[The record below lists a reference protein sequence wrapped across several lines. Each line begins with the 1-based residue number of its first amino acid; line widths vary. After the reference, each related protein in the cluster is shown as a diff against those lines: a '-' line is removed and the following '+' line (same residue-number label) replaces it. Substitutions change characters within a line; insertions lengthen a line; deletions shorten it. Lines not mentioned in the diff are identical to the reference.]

1 MASQAINSEWGSIV
15 LSLAFLFALARRVRA
30 ICNSPKK
37 IASAPRGYKDI
48 VSSFNCSKLRLS
60 QYASHIFFAA
70 AICIVHLTSG
80 TGFGSHAN
88 FYNGLAALNACLS
101 AAISMIEHTRDVQ
114 SSHLVP
120 AYLAAALAQDMP
132 KTWNMACRTVFDC
145 GGIKL
150 GLCLEALWLVS
161 FIRSWVWEG
170 YLHFQVS
177 ASEDAAGLFSFVSF
191 WMSPMLREGYISTLH
206 TAGLPGIHHM
216 LSSRTLR
223 TGAIKAWTSRTGSHK
238 RSLPLTLARC
248 LKSAFLFPII
258 PRLFVIGFRYAQ
270 PLIMDAVIRFV
281 KDTTTD
287 SNSGLWLIFF
297 AGIIYLGMTIAA
309 AIYQRCIDRL
319 RIMVRGALIG
329 LIHDQAMK
337 LPGKEVD
344 SEAVTLMSSDVD
356 SVESVGEI
364 LHDTWAYLLEVAI
377 GTMLLAAR
385 LQWFAFLPLV
395 IIFACSRMSAYVAK
409 NLEGRQKDWNIATQ
423 ARISAITSVL
433 GGIKSLKMMG
443 MEDAGQSRISQLREK
458 ELHLSERLRWILVV
472 YNASANS
479 LGIFAPVLTLVFY
492 ALSPRTDG
500 LHANEV
506 FTSIALLS
514 LVTHPAN
521 MVMTLVP
528 RAVGI
533 MANFA
538 RIEAYIS
545 RSSVVDTRQIAGK
558 EKAQHLAS
566 LDHVSI
572 RNSSITDAPILR
584 DVSFSIA
591 KGELIVCTGAVGS
604 GKTTLAMALLGES
617 ASGGSMFLASKKIAY
632 CNQAPWLPSV
642 TIRDAILGGS
652 DFDDEW
658 YKLVIDACCLALD
671 LEALPDSDSTVI
683 ENNGINL
690 SGGQR
695 QRIALA
701 RAVYS
706 RCDMLVLDDPFSALD
721 KTVGEHIVD
730 RLLGPKGLF
739 KATKA
744 GGSKARLEDPSNV
757 QKGEQLGSIVAST
770 AGVVQ
775 NTQSSELHDKKTPGQ
790 NNRMNEAAVD
800 LLRKTGDVAVYG
812 YYVNAVGHRN
822 ALLMTACTATYSF
835 CLTFSQFTQLKVA
848 IRSGMVLHSQLLERV
863 LRAPLSYFAET
874 HIGVTLNRFSQDI
887 ALIDKQLP
895 SALANLSTP
904 LIVYVQ
910 PVMLVTIP
918 PCYILVY
925 LIQKVYLRTSR
936 QLRFLDLDSRSRLYT
951 NFLDTTRGVTTIRA
965 FGWQD
970 KFATENIQALDTS
983 QKPYYL
989 LLCLQC
995 WLKVVLD
1002 CIMAIIAIGLITLT
1016 VVYRNST
1023 GADIGLALNLMIGA
1037 NTTLLRSIQ
1046 NWTSLETSLGAVSRL
1061 KDVQERVR
1069 SEDDARGAIEPGP
1082 RWPSGG
1088 ELRMQH
1094 VTVSYSEKS
1103 EPALRDLC
1111 LELKPGQ
1118 KLYPV
1123 NRACHARADIFI
1135 DYSGKSTLMLSLLR
1149 LLETMH
1155 GDIYIDDINIAH
1167 VPLQVLRQ
1175 RGIIAVPQDGFNI
1188 PTASIRFNLDPY
1200 NKCTDDDI
1208 VQALKR
1214 THLWDK
1220 IAASSSGVGDTL
1232 DLPMSTILP
1241 LSAGQMQLSALCRML
1256 LRVKVNSLMKPII
1269 ILDEAS
1275 SSLNLETESILGDI
1289 LREELKHHT
1298 VIMIAHRAEGIMD
1311 ALRAGVDAI
1320 ATMKDGRLQVSII

>member
-1 MASQAINSEWGSIV
+1 
-15 LSLAFLFALARRVRA
+15 
-30 ICNSPKK
+30 
-37 IASAPRGYKDI
+37 
-48 VSSFNCSKLRLS
+48 
-60 QYASHIFFAA
+60 
-70 AICIVHLTSG
+70 
-80 TGFGSHAN
+80 
-88 FYNGLAALNACLS
+88 
-101 AAISMIEHTRDVQ
+101 
-114 SSHLVP
+114 
-120 AYLAAALAQDMP
+120 
-132 KTWNMACRTVFDC
+132 
-145 GGIKL
+145 
-150 GLCLEALWLVS
+150 
-161 FIRSWVWEG
+161 
-170 YLHFQVS
+170 
-177 ASEDAAGLFSFVSF
+177 
-191 WMSPMLREGYISTLH
+191 
-206 TAGLPGIHHM
+206 
-216 LSSRTLR
+216 
-223 TGAIKAWTSRTGSHK
+223 
-238 RSLPLTLARC
+238 
-248 LKSAFLFPII
+248 
-258 PRLFVIGFRYAQ
+258 
-270 PLIMDAVIRFV
+270 MDAVIRFV

-744 GGSKARLEDPSNV
+744 GVFLLTNSAQLFPLADRLLTLQGSKARLEDPSNV

-1118 KLYPV
+1118 KLV
-1123 NRACHARADIFI
+1123 VMGRTG
-1135 DYSGKSTLMLSLLR
+1135 SGKSTLMLSLLR

>member
-1 MASQAINSEWGSIV
+1 
-15 LSLAFLFALARRVRA
+15 
-30 ICNSPKK
+30 
-37 IASAPRGYKDI
+37 
-48 VSSFNCSKLRLS
+48 
-60 QYASHIFFAA
+60 
-70 AICIVHLTSG
+70 
-80 TGFGSHAN
+80 
-88 FYNGLAALNACLS
+88 
-101 AAISMIEHTRDVQ
+101 
-114 SSHLVP
+114 
-120 AYLAAALAQDMP
+120 
-132 KTWNMACRTVFDC
+132 
-145 GGIKL
+145 
-150 GLCLEALWLVS
+150 
-161 FIRSWVWEG
+161 
-170 YLHFQVS
+170 
-177 ASEDAAGLFSFVSF
+177 
-191 WMSPMLREGYISTLH
+191 
-206 TAGLPGIHHM
+206 
-216 LSSRTLR
+216 
-223 TGAIKAWTSRTGSHK
+223 
-238 RSLPLTLARC
+238 
-248 LKSAFLFPII
+248 
-258 PRLFVIGFRYAQ
+258 
-270 PLIMDAVIRFV
+270 MDAVIRFV

-297 AGIIYLGMTIAA
+297 AGIIYLGMTISA

-329 LIHDQAMK
+329 MIHDQAMK
-337 LPGKEVD
+337 LPGKEAE

-385 LQWFAFLPLV
+385 LQWFAFLPLG

-409 NLEGRQKDWNIATQ
+409 HLEGRQKDWNVATQ

-443 MEDAGQSRISQLREK
+443 MEDVGQSRISQLREK
-458 ELHLSERLRWILVV
+458 ELRLSERLRWILVA

-632 CNQAPWLPSV
+632 CDQAPWLPSV

-652 DFDDEW
+652 DFDEEW

-706 RCDMLVLDDPFSALD
+706 RYDMFVLDDPFSALD

-744 GGSKARLEDPSNV
+744 GVFLLTNSAQLYPLADRLLTLQGSGARLEDSSNV
-757 QKGEQLGSIVAST
+757 IKGGQLGSIVAST

-775 NTQSSELHDKKTPGQ
+775 NTQPSELHDKKTPGQ
-790 NNRMNEAAVD
+790 NNRLNEAAMD

-835 CLTFSQFTQLKVA
+835 CLTFSQFVLRWATESSLGERNEYMGLYAGISFIAWAATSGAMWFTQLKVA
-848 IRSGMVLHSQLLERV
+848 IRSGVVLHSQLLERV
-863 LRAPLSYFAET
+863 LRAPLSYSAET

-936 QLRFLDLDSRSRLYT
+936 QLRFLDLDSRSQLYT

-965 FGWQD
+965 FGWQE
-970 KFATENIQALDTS
+970 KFATDNIQALDMS

-1016 VVYRNST
+1016 VVYRDST
-1023 GADIGLALNLMIGA
+1023 GADIGLALNLMVGA
-1037 NTTLLRSIQ
+1037 NTTLLRLVQ

-1094 VTVSYSEKS
+1094 VTVSYSENT
-1103 EPALRDLC
+1103 EPALRDVC
-1111 LELKPGQ
+1111 LDIKPGQ
-1118 KLYPV
+1118 KLV
-1123 NRACHARADIFI
+1123 VMGRTG
-1135 DYSGKSTLMLSLLR
+1135 SGKSTLMLSLLR

-1200 NKCTDDDI
+1200 NKCTVDDI

-1220 IAASSSGVGDTL
+1220 IATSSTCVNGTL

-1241 LSAGQMQLSALCRML
+1241 LSAGQMQLLALCRML
-1256 LRVKVNSLMKPII
+1256 LRVKINRSSKPII

-1275 SSLNLETESILGDI
+1275 SSLDLQTEAILGDI
-1289 LREELKHHT
+1289 LREELKQHT
-1298 VIMIAHRAEGIMD
+1298 VIMIAHRAEGIMN
-1311 ALRAGVDAI
+1311 ALRPGVDAI
-1320 ATMKDGRLQVSII
+1320 SMMKYGRLEVSVIGSSIDRVDMK

>member
-1 MASQAINSEWGSIV
+1 
-15 LSLAFLFALARRVRA
+15 
-30 ICNSPKK
+30 
-37 IASAPRGYKDI
+37 
-48 VSSFNCSKLRLS
+48 
-60 QYASHIFFAA
+60 
-70 AICIVHLTSG
+70 
-80 TGFGSHAN
+80 
-88 FYNGLAALNACLS
+88 
-101 AAISMIEHTRDVQ
+101 
-114 SSHLVP
+114 
-120 AYLAAALAQDMP
+120 
-132 KTWNMACRTVFDC
+132 
-145 GGIKL
+145 
-150 GLCLEALWLVS
+150 
-161 FIRSWVWEG
+161 
-170 YLHFQVS
+170 
-177 ASEDAAGLFSFVSF
+177 
-191 WMSPMLREGYISTLH
+191 
-206 TAGLPGIHHM
+206 
-216 LSSRTLR
+216 
-223 TGAIKAWTSRTGSHK
+223 
-238 RSLPLTLARC
+238 
-248 LKSAFLFPII
+248 
-258 PRLFVIGFRYAQ
+258 
-270 PLIMDAVIRFV
+270 MDAVIRFV

-297 AGIIYLGMTIAA
+297 AGIIYLGMTISA

-329 LIHDQAMK
+329 MIHDQAMK
-337 LPGKEVD
+337 LPGKEAE

-385 LQWFAFLPLV
+385 LQWFAFLPLG

-409 NLEGRQKDWNIATQ
+409 HLEGRQKDWNVATQ

-443 MEDAGQSRISQLREK
+443 MEDVGQSRISQLREK
-458 ELHLSERLRWILVV
+458 ELRLSERLRWILVA

-632 CNQAPWLPSV
+632 CDQAPWLPSV

-652 DFDDEW
+652 DFDEEW

-706 RCDMLVLDDPFSALD
+706 RYDMFVLDDPFSALD

-744 GGSKARLEDPSNV
+744 GGSGARLEDSSNV
-757 QKGEQLGSIVAST
+757 IKGGQLGSIVAST

-775 NTQSSELHDKKTPGQ
+775 NTQPSELHDKKTPGQ
-790 NNRMNEAAVD
+790 NNRLNEAAMD

-848 IRSGMVLHSQLLERV
+848 IRSGVVLHSQLLERV
-863 LRAPLSYFAET
+863 LRAPLSYSAET

-936 QLRFLDLDSRSRLYT
+936 QLRFLDLDSRSQLYT

-965 FGWQD
+965 FGWQE
-970 KFATENIQALDTS
+970 KFATDNIQALDMS

-1016 VVYRNST
+1016 VVYRDST
-1023 GADIGLALNLMIGA
+1023 GADIGLALNLMVGA
-1037 NTTLLRSIQ
+1037 NTTLLRLVQ

-1094 VTVSYSEKS
+1094 VTVSYSENT
-1103 EPALRDLC
+1103 EPALRDVC
-1111 LELKPGQ
+1111 LDIKPGQ
-1118 KLYPV
+1118 KLV
-1123 NRACHARADIFI
+1123 VMGRTG
-1135 DYSGKSTLMLSLLR
+1135 SGKSTLMLSLLR

-1200 NKCTDDDI
+1200 NKCTVDDI

-1220 IAASSSGVGDTL
+1220 IATSSTCVNGTL

-1241 LSAGQMQLSALCRML
+1241 LSAGQMQLLALCRML
-1256 LRVKVNSLMKPII
+1256 LRVKINRSSKPII

-1275 SSLNLETESILGDI
+1275 SSLDLQTEAILGDI
-1289 LREELKHHT
+1289 LREELKQHT
-1298 VIMIAHRAEGIMD
+1298 VIMIAHRAEGIMN
-1311 ALRAGVDAI
+1311 ALRPGVDAI
-1320 ATMKDGRLQVSII
+1320 SMMKYGRLEVSVIGSSIDRVDMK

>member
-1 MASQAINSEWGSIV
+1 
-15 LSLAFLFALARRVRA
+15 
-30 ICNSPKK
+30 
-37 IASAPRGYKDI
+37 
-48 VSSFNCSKLRLS
+48 
-60 QYASHIFFAA
+60 
-70 AICIVHLTSG
+70 
-80 TGFGSHAN
+80 
-88 FYNGLAALNACLS
+88 
-101 AAISMIEHTRDVQ
+101 
-114 SSHLVP
+114 
-120 AYLAAALAQDMP
+120 
-132 KTWNMACRTVFDC
+132 
-145 GGIKL
+145 
-150 GLCLEALWLVS
+150 
-161 FIRSWVWEG
+161 
-170 YLHFQVS
+170 
-177 ASEDAAGLFSFVSF
+177 
-191 WMSPMLREGYISTLH
+191 
-206 TAGLPGIHHM
+206 
-216 LSSRTLR
+216 
-223 TGAIKAWTSRTGSHK
+223 
-238 RSLPLTLARC
+238 
-248 LKSAFLFPII
+248 
-258 PRLFVIGFRYAQ
+258 
-270 PLIMDAVIRFV
+270 MDAVIRFV

-297 AGIIYLGMTIAA
+297 AGIIYLGMTISA

-319 RIMVRGALIG
+319 RILVRGALIG

-337 LPGKEVD
+337 LPGKEAE
-344 SEAVTLMSSDVD
+344 SEAVTLMSSDFD

-385 LQWFAFLPLV
+385 LQWFAFLPLG

-409 NLEGRQKDWNIATQ
+409 HWEGRQKDWNVATQ

-458 ELHLSERLRWILVV
+458 ELRLSERLRWILVV

-492 ALSPRTDG
+492 ALSPGTDG

-545 RSSVVDTRQIAGK
+545 RSSVVDTRQIVGK

-591 KGELIVCTGAVGS
+591 KGELTVCTGAVGS

-632 CNQAPWLPSV
+632 CDQAPWLPSV

-652 DFDDEW
+652 DFDEEW

-706 RCDMLVLDDPFSALD
+706 RYDMLVLDDPFSALD

-744 GGSKARLEDPSNV
+744 GVFLLTNSAQLYPLADRLLTLQGSGARLEDSSNV
-757 QKGEQLGSIVAST
+757 LKGGQLGSIVAST

-775 NTQSSELHDKKTPGQ
+775 NTQPSELHDKKTPGQ
-790 NNRMNEAAVD
+790 NNRLNEAAMD

-848 IRSGMVLHSQLLERV
+848 IRSGVVLHSQLLERV

-936 QLRFLDLDSRSRLYT
+936 QLRFLDLDSRSQLYT

-970 KFATENIQALDTS
+970 KFATDNIQALDMS

-1037 NTTLLRSIQ
+1037 NTTLLRLIQ

-1094 VTVSYSEKS
+1094 VTVSYSEKT
-1103 EPALRDLC
+1103 EPALRDVC
-1111 LELKPGQ
+1111 LEIKPGQ
-1118 KLYPV
+1118 NLV
-1123 NRACHARADIFI
+1123 IMGRTG
-1135 DYSGKSTLMLSLLR
+1135 SGKSTLMLSLLR

-1220 IAASSSGVGDTL
+1220 ISASSSGFDDTL

-1241 LSAGQMQLSALCRML
+1241 LSAGQMQLFALCRML
-1256 LRVKVNSLMKPII
+1256 LRVEIDRSSKPII

-1275 SSLNLETESILGDI
+1275 SSLDLQTEAILGDI
-1289 LREELKHHT
+1289 LREELKYHT
-1298 VIMIAHRAEGIMD
+1298 VIMIAHRAEGIMG

-1320 ATMKDGRLQVSII
+1320 ATMKDGRLQVSVIGTSMDRVDEK

>member
-1 MASQAINSEWGSIV
+1 
-15 LSLAFLFALARRVRA
+15 
-30 ICNSPKK
+30 
-37 IASAPRGYKDI
+37 
-48 VSSFNCSKLRLS
+48 
-60 QYASHIFFAA
+60 
-70 AICIVHLTSG
+70 
-80 TGFGSHAN
+80 
-88 FYNGLAALNACLS
+88 
-101 AAISMIEHTRDVQ
+101 
-114 SSHLVP
+114 
-120 AYLAAALAQDMP
+120 
-132 KTWNMACRTVFDC
+132 
-145 GGIKL
+145 
-150 GLCLEALWLVS
+150 
-161 FIRSWVWEG
+161 
-170 YLHFQVS
+170 
-177 ASEDAAGLFSFVSF
+177 
-191 WMSPMLREGYISTLH
+191 
-206 TAGLPGIHHM
+206 
-216 LSSRTLR
+216 
-223 TGAIKAWTSRTGSHK
+223 
-238 RSLPLTLARC
+238 
-248 LKSAFLFPII
+248 
-258 PRLFVIGFRYAQ
+258 
-270 PLIMDAVIRFV
+270 MDAVIRFV

-297 AGIIYLGMTIAA
+297 AGIIYLGMTISA

-329 LIHDQAMK
+329 MIHDQAMK
-337 LPGKEVD
+337 LPGKEAE

-385 LQWFAFLPLV
+385 LQWFAFLPLG

-409 NLEGRQKDWNIATQ
+409 HLEGRQKDWNVATQ

-443 MEDAGQSRISQLREK
+443 MEDVGQSRISQLREK
-458 ELHLSERLRWILVV
+458 ELRLSERLRWILVA

-632 CNQAPWLPSV
+632 CDQAPWLPSV

-652 DFDDEW
+652 DFDEEW

-683 ENNGINL
+683 ENNGMNL

-706 RCDMLVLDDPFSALD
+706 RYDMLVLDDPFSALD
-721 KTVGEHIVD
+721 KTVVEHIVD

-744 GGSKARLEDPSNV
+744 GVFLLTNSAQLFPLADRLLTLQGSEARLEDPSSV
-757 QKGEQLGSIVAST
+757 QKGEQLDSIVAST

-775 NTQSSELHDKKTPGQ
+775 NTQPSELHDKKMPGQ
-790 NNRMNEAAVD
+790 NNRLSEAAID
-800 LLRKTGDVAVYG
+800 LSRKTGDVAVYG
-812 YYVNAVGHRN
+812 YYINAVGHGN

-863 LRAPLSYFAET
+863 LRSVLAHLRHSTLLTELNLSRAPLSYFAET

-936 QLRFLDLDSRSRLYT
+936 QLRFLDLDSRSQLYT

-965 FGWQD
+965 FGWQE
-970 KFATENIQALDTS
+970 KFATDNIQALDMS

-1037 NTTLLRSIQ
+1037 NTTLLRLIQ

-1094 VTVSYSEKS
+1094 VTVSYSKKS
-1103 EPALRDLC
+1103 EPALRDVC
-1111 LELKPGQ
+1111 LEIKPGQ
-1118 KLYPV
+1118 KLV
-1123 NRACHARADIFI
+1123 VMGRTG
-1135 DYSGKSTLMLSLLR
+1135 SGKSTLMLSLLR

-1175 RGIIAVPQDGFNI
+1175 RGIIAVPQDGFNM
-1188 PTASIRFNLDPY
+1188 PTASIRFSLDPY

-1220 IAASSSGVGDTL
+1220 ISASSSGFDDTL

-1241 LSAGQMQLSALCRML
+1241 LSAGQMQLFALCRML
-1256 LRVKVNSLMKPII
+1256 LRVEIDRSSKPII

-1275 SSLNLETESILGDI
+1275 SSLDLQTEAILGDI
-1289 LREELKHHT
+1289 LREDLKQHT

-1320 ATMKDGRLQVSII
+1320 ATMKDGRLQVSVIGTSIDRVDEK

>member
-1 MASQAINSEWGSIV
+1 
-15 LSLAFLFALARRVRA
+15 
-30 ICNSPKK
+30 
-37 IASAPRGYKDI
+37 
-48 VSSFNCSKLRLS
+48 
-60 QYASHIFFAA
+60 
-70 AICIVHLTSG
+70 
-80 TGFGSHAN
+80 
-88 FYNGLAALNACLS
+88 
-101 AAISMIEHTRDVQ
+101 
-114 SSHLVP
+114 
-120 AYLAAALAQDMP
+120 
-132 KTWNMACRTVFDC
+132 
-145 GGIKL
+145 
-150 GLCLEALWLVS
+150 
-161 FIRSWVWEG
+161 
-170 YLHFQVS
+170 
-177 ASEDAAGLFSFVSF
+177 
-191 WMSPMLREGYISTLH
+191 
-206 TAGLPGIHHM
+206 
-216 LSSRTLR
+216 
-223 TGAIKAWTSRTGSHK
+223 
-238 RSLPLTLARC
+238 
-248 LKSAFLFPII
+248 
-258 PRLFVIGFRYAQ
+258 
-270 PLIMDAVIRFV
+270 MDAVIRFV

-287 SNSGLWLIFF
+287 SNSGLWLIIF
-297 AGIIYLGMTIAA
+297 AGIIYLGMTISA

-337 LPGKEVD
+337 LPGNEAE

-385 LQWFAFLPLV
+385 LQWFAFLPLG
-395 IIFACSRMSAYVAK
+395 IIFACSRMSAYVAEH
-409 NLEGRQKDWNIATQ
+409 LEGRQKDWNVATQ

-458 ELHLSERLRWILVV
+458 ELRLSERLRWILVI

-492 ALSPRTDG
+492 ALSPGTDG

-558 EKAQHLAS
+558 DKAQHLAL

-584 DVSFSIA
+584 DVSFSIG

-632 CNQAPWLPSV
+632 CDQTPWLPSV

-652 DFDDEW
+652 DLDEEW

-706 RCDMLVLDDPFSALD
+706 RYDMLVLDDPLSALD

-744 GGSKARLEDPSNV
+744 GVFLLTNSAQLYPLADRLLTLQGSGARLEDSSNV
-757 QKGEQLGSIVAST
+757 LKGGQLGSIVAST

-775 NTQSSELHDKKTPGQ
+775 NTQPSELHDKKTPGQ
-790 NNRMNEAAVD
+790 NNRLNEAAMD

-835 CLTFSQFTQLKVA
+835 CLTFSQFVLRWATESSLGERNEYMGLYAGISFIAWAATSGAMWFTQLKVA
-848 IRSGMVLHSQLLERV
+848 IRSGVVLHSQLLERV

-936 QLRFLDLDSRSRLYT
+936 QLRFLDLDSRSQLYT

-970 KFATENIQALDTS
+970 KFATDNIQALDMS

-1037 NTTLLRSIQ
+1037 NTTLLRLIQ

-1061 KDVQERVR
+1061 KVVQERIR
-1069 SEDDARGAIEPGP
+1069 SEADARGAIEPGP

-1103 EPALRDLC
+1103 EPALRDVC
-1111 LELKPGQ
+1111 LEIKPGQ
-1118 KLYPV
+1118 KLV
-1123 NRACHARADIFI
+1123 VMGRTG
-1135 DYSGKSTLMLSLLR
+1135 SGKSTLMLSLLR

-1175 RGIIAVPQDGFNI
+1175 RGIIAVPQDGFNM
-1188 PTASIRFNLDPY
+1188 PTASIRFSLDPY

-1220 IAASSSGVGDTL
+1220 ISASSSGFDDTL

-1241 LSAGQMQLSALCRML
+1241 LSAGQMQLFALCRML
-1256 LRVKVNSLMKPII
+1256 LRVEIDRSSKPII

-1275 SSLNLETESILGDI
+1275 SSLDLQTEAILGDI
-1289 LREELKHHT
+1289 LREDLKQHT

-1320 ATMKDGRLQVSII
+1320 ATMKDGRLQVSVIGTSIDRVDEK

>member
-1 MASQAINSEWGSIV
+1 
-15 LSLAFLFALARRVRA
+15 
-30 ICNSPKK
+30 
-37 IASAPRGYKDI
+37 
-48 VSSFNCSKLRLS
+48 
-60 QYASHIFFAA
+60 
-70 AICIVHLTSG
+70 
-80 TGFGSHAN
+80 
-88 FYNGLAALNACLS
+88 
-101 AAISMIEHTRDVQ
+101 
-114 SSHLVP
+114 
-120 AYLAAALAQDMP
+120 
-132 KTWNMACRTVFDC
+132 
-145 GGIKL
+145 
-150 GLCLEALWLVS
+150 
-161 FIRSWVWEG
+161 
-170 YLHFQVS
+170 
-177 ASEDAAGLFSFVSF
+177 
-191 WMSPMLREGYISTLH
+191 
-206 TAGLPGIHHM
+206 
-216 LSSRTLR
+216 
-223 TGAIKAWTSRTGSHK
+223 
-238 RSLPLTLARC
+238 
-248 LKSAFLFPII
+248 
-258 PRLFVIGFRYAQ
+258 
-270 PLIMDAVIRFV
+270 MDAVIRFV

-297 AGIIYLGMTIAA
+297 AGIIYLGMTISA

-319 RIMVRGALIG
+319 RILVRGALIG

-337 LPGKEVD
+337 LPGKEAE
-344 SEAVTLMSSDVD
+344 SEAVTLMSSDFD

-385 LQWFAFLPLV
+385 LQWFAFLPLG

-409 NLEGRQKDWNIATQ
+409 HLEGRQKDWNVATQ

-458 ELHLSERLRWILVV
+458 ELRLSERLRWILVV

-492 ALSPRTDG
+492 ALSPGTDG

-545 RSSVVDTRQIAGK
+545 RSSVVDTRQIVGK

-591 KGELIVCTGAVGS
+591 KGELTVCTGAVGS

-632 CNQAPWLPSV
+632 CDQAPWLPSV

-652 DFDDEW
+652 DFDEEW

-706 RCDMLVLDDPFSALD
+706 RYDMLVLDDPFSALD

-744 GGSKARLEDPSNV
+744 GVFLLTNSAQLYPLADRLLTLQGSGARLEDSSNV
-757 QKGEQLGSIVAST
+757 LKGGQLGSIVAST

-775 NTQSSELHDKKTPGQ
+775 NTQPSELHDKKTPGQ
-790 NNRMNEAAVD
+790 NNRLNEAAMD

-848 IRSGMVLHSQLLERV
+848 IRSGVVLHSQLLERV

-936 QLRFLDLDSRSRLYT
+936 QLRFLDLDSRSQLYT

-970 KFATENIQALDTS
+970 KFATDNIQALDMS

-1037 NTTLLRSIQ
+1037 NTTLLRLIQ

-1094 VTVSYSEKS
+1094 VTVSYSEKT
-1103 EPALRDLC
+1103 EPALRDVC
-1111 LELKPGQ
+1111 LEIKPGQ
-1118 KLYPV
+1118 NLV
-1123 NRACHARADIFI
+1123 IMGRTG
-1135 DYSGKSTLMLSLLR
+1135 SGKSTLMLSLLR

-1220 IAASSSGVGDTL
+1220 ISASSSGFDDTL

-1241 LSAGQMQLSALCRML
+1241 LSAGQMQLFALCRML
-1256 LRVKVNSLMKPII
+1256 LRVEIDRSSKPII

-1275 SSLNLETESILGDI
+1275 SSLDLQTEAILGDI
-1289 LREELKHHT
+1289 LREELKYHT
-1298 VIMIAHRAEGIMD
+1298 VIMIAHRAEGIMG

-1320 ATMKDGRLQVSII
+1320 ATMKDGRLQVSVIGTSMDRVDEK

>member
-1 MASQAINSEWGSIV
+1 
-15 LSLAFLFALARRVRA
+15 
-30 ICNSPKK
+30 
-37 IASAPRGYKDI
+37 
-48 VSSFNCSKLRLS
+48 
-60 QYASHIFFAA
+60 
-70 AICIVHLTSG
+70 
-80 TGFGSHAN
+80 
-88 FYNGLAALNACLS
+88 
-101 AAISMIEHTRDVQ
+101 
-114 SSHLVP
+114 
-120 AYLAAALAQDMP
+120 
-132 KTWNMACRTVFDC
+132 
-145 GGIKL
+145 
-150 GLCLEALWLVS
+150 
-161 FIRSWVWEG
+161 
-170 YLHFQVS
+170 
-177 ASEDAAGLFSFVSF
+177 
-191 WMSPMLREGYISTLH
+191 
-206 TAGLPGIHHM
+206 
-216 LSSRTLR
+216 
-223 TGAIKAWTSRTGSHK
+223 
-238 RSLPLTLARC
+238 
-248 LKSAFLFPII
+248 
-258 PRLFVIGFRYAQ
+258 
-270 PLIMDAVIRFV
+270 MDAVIRFV

-297 AGIIYLGMTIAA
+297 AGIIYLGMTISA

-329 LIHDQAMK
+329 MIHDQAMK
-337 LPGKEVD
+337 LPGKEAE

-385 LQWFAFLPLV
+385 LQWFAFLPLG

-409 NLEGRQKDWNIATQ
+409 HLEGRQKDWNVATQ

-443 MEDAGQSRISQLREK
+443 MEDVGQSRISQLREK
-458 ELHLSERLRWILVV
+458 ELRLSERLRWILVA

-632 CNQAPWLPSV
+632 CDQAPWLPSV

-652 DFDDEW
+652 DFDEEW

-683 ENNGINL
+683 ENNGMNL

-706 RCDMLVLDDPFSALD
+706 RYDMLVLDDPFSALD
-721 KTVGEHIVD
+721 KTVVEHIVD

-744 GGSKARLEDPSNV
+744 GVFLLTNSAQLFPLADRLLTLQGSEARLEDPSSV
-757 QKGEQLGSIVAST
+757 QKGEQLDSIVAST

-775 NTQSSELHDKKTPGQ
+775 NTQPSELHDKKMPGQ
-790 NNRMNEAAVD
+790 NNRLSEAAID
-800 LLRKTGDVAVYG
+800 LSRKTGDVAVYG
-812 YYVNAVGHRN
+812 YYINAVGHGN

-835 CLTFSQFTQLKVA
+835 CLTFSQDFIHRVGSDQWHYVLKVA

-936 QLRFLDLDSRSRLYT
+936 QLRFLDLDSRSQLYT

-965 FGWQD
+965 FGWQE
-970 KFATENIQALDTS
+970 KFATDNIQALDMS

-1037 NTTLLRSIQ
+1037 NTTLLRLIQ

-1094 VTVSYSEKS
+1094 VTVSYSKKS
-1103 EPALRDLC
+1103 EPALRDVC
-1111 LELKPGQ
+1111 LEIKPGQ
-1118 KLYPV
+1118 KLV
-1123 NRACHARADIFI
+1123 VMGRTG
-1135 DYSGKSTLMLSLLR
+1135 SGKSTLMLSLLR

-1175 RGIIAVPQDGFNI
+1175 RGIIAVPQDGFNM
-1188 PTASIRFNLDPY
+1188 PTASIRFSLDPY

-1220 IAASSSGVGDTL
+1220 ISASSSGFDDTL

-1241 LSAGQMQLSALCRML
+1241 LSAGQMQLFALCRML
-1256 LRVKVNSLMKPII
+1256 LRVEIDRSSKPII

-1275 SSLNLETESILGDI
+1275 SSLDLQTEAILGDI
-1289 LREELKHHT
+1289 LREDLKQHT

-1320 ATMKDGRLQVSII
+1320 ATMKDGRLQVSVIGTSIDRVDEK

>member
-1 MASQAINSEWGSIV
+1 
-15 LSLAFLFALARRVRA
+15 
-30 ICNSPKK
+30 
-37 IASAPRGYKDI
+37 
-48 VSSFNCSKLRLS
+48 
-60 QYASHIFFAA
+60 
-70 AICIVHLTSG
+70 
-80 TGFGSHAN
+80 
-88 FYNGLAALNACLS
+88 
-101 AAISMIEHTRDVQ
+101 
-114 SSHLVP
+114 
-120 AYLAAALAQDMP
+120 
-132 KTWNMACRTVFDC
+132 
-145 GGIKL
+145 
-150 GLCLEALWLVS
+150 
-161 FIRSWVWEG
+161 
-170 YLHFQVS
+170 
-177 ASEDAAGLFSFVSF
+177 
-191 WMSPMLREGYISTLH
+191 
-206 TAGLPGIHHM
+206 
-216 LSSRTLR
+216 
-223 TGAIKAWTSRTGSHK
+223 
-238 RSLPLTLARC
+238 
-248 LKSAFLFPII
+248 
-258 PRLFVIGFRYAQ
+258 
-270 PLIMDAVIRFV
+270 MDAVIRFV

-287 SNSGLWLIFF
+287 SNSGLWLIIF
-297 AGIIYLGMTIAA
+297 AGIIYLGMTISA

-337 LPGKEVD
+337 LPGNEAE

-385 LQWFAFLPLV
+385 LQWFAFLPLG
-395 IIFACSRMSAYVAK
+395 IIFACSRMSAYVAEH
-409 NLEGRQKDWNIATQ
+409 LEGRQKDWNVATQ

-458 ELHLSERLRWILVV
+458 ELRLSERLRWILVI

-492 ALSPRTDG
+492 ALSPGTDG

-558 EKAQHLAS
+558 DKAQHLAL

-584 DVSFSIA
+584 DVSFSIG

-632 CNQAPWLPSV
+632 CDQTPWLPSV

-652 DFDDEW
+652 DLDEEW

-706 RCDMLVLDDPFSALD
+706 RYDMLVLDDPLSALD

-744 GGSKARLEDPSNV
+744 GVFLLTNSAQLYPLADRLLTLQGSGARLEDSSNV
-757 QKGEQLGSIVAST
+757 LKGGQLGSIVAST

-775 NTQSSELHDKKTPGQ
+775 NTQPSELHDKKTPGQ
-790 NNRMNEAAVD
+790 NNRLNEAAMD

-835 CLTFSQFTQLKVA
+835 CLTFSQFVLRWATESSLGERNEYMGLYAGISFIAWAATSGAMWFTQLKVA
-848 IRSGMVLHSQLLERV
+848 IRSGVVLHSQLLERV

-895 SALANLSTP
+895 SALANLSTQIFKLLMQVA

-936 QLRFLDLDSRSRLYT
+936 QLRFLDLDSRSQLYT

-970 KFATENIQALDTS
+970 KFATDNIQALDMS

-1037 NTTLLRSIQ
+1037 NTTLLRLIQ

-1061 KDVQERVR
+1061 KVVQERIR
-1069 SEDDARGAIEPGP
+1069 SEADARGAIEPGP

-1103 EPALRDLC
+1103 EPALRDVC
-1111 LELKPGQ
+1111 LEIKPGQ
-1118 KLYPV
+1118 KLV
-1123 NRACHARADIFI
+1123 VMGRTG
-1135 DYSGKSTLMLSLLR
+1135 SGKSTLMLSLLR

-1175 RGIIAVPQDGFNI
+1175 RGIIAVPQDGFNM

-1220 IAASSSGVGDTL
+1220 ISASSSGFDDTL

-1241 LSAGQMQLSALCRML
+1241 LSAGQMQLFALCRML
-1256 LRVKVNSLMKPII
+1256 LRVEINRSSKPII

-1275 SSLNLETESILGDI
+1275 SSLDLQTEAILGDI
-1289 LREELKHHT
+1289 LREDLKQHT

-1320 ATMKDGRLQVSII
+1320 ATMKDGRLQVSVIGTSIDRVDEK